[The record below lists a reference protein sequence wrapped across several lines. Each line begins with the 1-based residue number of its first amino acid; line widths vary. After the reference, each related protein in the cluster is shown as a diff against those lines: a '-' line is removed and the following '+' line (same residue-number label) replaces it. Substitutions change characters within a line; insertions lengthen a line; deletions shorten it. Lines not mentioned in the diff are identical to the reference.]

1 MKKRKLGRSD
11 LMVPELCLGTMTFGT
26 QNTEAEGHQQMDYAV
41 AEGVNFFDTAEMYP
55 ATPPSGETMGRTE
68 DIIGSWIGKRGK
80 RDDVIIATKV
90 SGENGMHPVK
100 GLPLS
105 AAKVRRSCEESL
117 TRLQTDYI
125 DLYQIHWPNRG
136 SYHFRQMWGYQPE
149 LQDTAREID
158 DITDTLSGLAKL
170 VEEGKIRHVGLS
182 NETAWGT
189 MQWLK
194 IAEANGFPRMIS
206 MQNEYSLL
214 HRIYDTDMAE
224 LSHHEEI
231 GLLSYSSLAC
241 GLLTGK
247 YQDGKMPEGSRRTI
261 NSALG
266 GRVTPRVEA
275 PLNAYLTIAKKHG
288 LDPTQMALSWCLTR
302 PFMASIIIGATKM
315 DQLKTCIDAARLELS
330 DEVLAEIEEVYRD
343 YPVPM

>member
-1 MKKRKLGRSD
+1 MKRRKLGRSD

-68 DIIGSWIGKRGK
+68 DIIGTWISKRGK

-105 AAKVRRSCEESL
+105 AEKVRRSCEESL
-117 TRLQTDYI
+117 TRLQTDYV

-136 SYHFRQMWGYQPE
+136 SYHFRQMWGFQPE

-189 MQWLK
+189 MQWLT
-194 IAEANGFPRMIS
+194 IAETNGFPRMIS

-247 YQDGKMPEGSRRTI
+247 YQDGQMPEGSRRTI
-261 NSALG
+261 NNALG

-275 PLNAYLTIAKKHG
+275 PLNAYLTIAQKHG
-288 LDPTQMALSWCLTR
+288 LDPTQMALSWCLTK

-330 DEVLAEIEEVYRD
+330 DAVLAEIEEVYRD

>member
-1 MKKRKLGRSD
+1 MKLRKLGRSD

-26 QNTEAEGHQQMDYAV
+26 QNTEAEGHLQMDYAV

-55 ATPPSGETMGRTE
+55 ATPPKGETMGQTE
-68 DIIGSWIGKRGK
+68 DIIGTWIAKRGK
-80 RDDVIIATKV
+80 RDDLIIATKV
-90 SGENGMHPVK
+90 AGENGMHPIK

-105 AAKVRRSCEESL
+105 AKKIRRACEESL
-117 TRLQTDYI
+117 GRLQTDYI

-136 SYHFRQMWGYQPE
+136 SYHFRQTWGYQPE
-149 LQDTAREID
+149 RQDTAREID
-158 DITDTLSGLAKL
+158 DITDSLSELAKL

-189 MQWLK
+189 MQWLN
-194 IAEANGFPRMIS
+194 IAQANGFPRMIS

-224 LSHHEEI
+224 LSHHEEV

-247 YQDGKMPEGSRRTI
+247 YEGGQIPEGSRRSI
-261 NSALG
+261 NAGLG
-266 GRVTPRVEA
+266 GRVTPRLQA
-275 PLNAYLTIAKKHG
+275 PLTSYLNIAKKHG

-315 DQLKTCIDAARLELS
+315 DQLKTCIDAAKLDLS
-330 DEVLAEIEEVYRD
+330 DEVLAEIEDVYRD
-343 YPVPM
+343 YPIPM